1 LTFRSWSGADRP
13 PVELNTALMESTFR
27 LESQSGPIGTV
38 FVLAR
43 PGARPSGRSGHVMV
57 TSAHLLDET
66 KGDTVV
72 LVLRRRVGPGRWRR
86 RPMSIRIRAR
96 GRMRWTK
103 HPRADVAVLPVAL
116 PRGIIR
122 AAVPVDFLADDVALG
137 GLGIHPGDELNC
149 LGFPFGTESSR
160 AGFPILR
167 SGKIASY
174 PLLPTSRTRVFLLDF
189 PVFRGNSGGPV
200 YLAESPRNLQD
211 GGEAVHLIVGLV
223 SREVMVHER
232 IQELYGTRERNY
244 PLGLA
249 EIVHASLIREAIG
262 LLMAPH
268 RHGDRARRTSNARG
282 PKHRS

>member
-1 LTFRSWSGADRP
+1 LTVGIRSWSRPDRP

-27 LESQSGPIGTV
+27 LDSQSGPIGTV
-38 FVLAR
+38 FMLAR
-43 PGARPSGRSGHVMV
+43 PGARPGGRSRHVMV

-66 KGDTVV
+66 KGETAV

-86 RPMSIRIRAR
+86 RLMPIRIRAR
-96 GRMRWTK
+96 GRIRWTK
-103 HPRADVAVLPVAL
+103 HPRADVAVLALAL

-122 AAVPVDFLADDVALG
+122 TAVPVDLLADDAALG

-200 YLAESPRNLQD
+200 YLAGSPRNLQD
-211 GGEAVHLIVGLV
+211 GGESGHLIVGLV
-223 SREVMVHER
+223 SREVMVRER
-232 IQELYGTRERNY
+232 IQELYGTRERSY

-249 EIVHASLIREAIG
+249 EIVHASLIREAID
-262 LLMAPH
+262 LLTAPH
-268 RHGDRARRTSNARG
+268 RRRGRARRNARG
-282 PKHRS
+282 RKHRS